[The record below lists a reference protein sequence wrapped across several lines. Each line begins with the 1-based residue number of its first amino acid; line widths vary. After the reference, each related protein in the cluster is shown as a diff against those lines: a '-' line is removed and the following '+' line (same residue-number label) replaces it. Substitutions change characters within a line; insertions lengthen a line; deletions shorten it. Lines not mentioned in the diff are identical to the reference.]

1 MIRLTEIAAHITQQ
15 VRRLDTILL
24 ERLIGHAK
32 KRRKRVAQRRL
43 LYLEFVGQHRFE
55 FDILAPCGA
64 LCQLQLFSRNDRVGN
79 QRFILAPHLHARTL
93 TLPKGNRQRLAQ
105 MQHTIFHILR
115 EGEGLAALGIDN
127 LDNAD
132 QVF

>member
-1 MIRLTEIAAHITQQ
+1 M
-15 VRRLDTILL
+15 
-24 ERLIGHAK
+24 
-32 KRRKRVAQRRL
+32 

-55 FDILAPCGA
+55 FDILAPRRT
-64 LCQLQLFSRNDRVGN
+64 LRQLQLFSRNDRVGN
-79 QRFILAPHLHARTL
+79 QRFILAPHLHAGAL

-105 MQHTIFHILR
+105 MQHTLFHILR
-115 EGEGLAALGIDN
+115 EGLAAFGIDD